1 MTTIVTIVGLT
12 ALLVLFGL
20 AVRRAGSAWLS
31 ENACGVCQG
40 GQR

>member
-20 AVRRAGSAWLS
+20 AVLGGVWMVIGER
-31 ENACGVCQG
+31 CGICQG
-40 GQR
+40 GRQ

>member
-20 AVRRAGSAWLS
+20 AVLGGVCMAIGER
-31 ENACGVCQG
+31 CGICQG
-40 GQR
+40 GQQ